1 MLLDLI
7 ALVAVVI
14 YTGIVYA
21 ICALTDRLRRGKR
34 RPHNRPKADPYT
46 REQRRLDN
54 V

>member
-7 ALVAVVI
+7 ALVVVVI
-14 YTGIVYA
+14 YTGIEYA
-21 ICALTDRLRRGKR
+21 ICTLTDRLRRGKR
-34 RPHNRPKADPYT
+34 RPHSRHKADPCT

>member
-14 YTGIVYA
+14 YTGIEYA

-34 RPHNRPKADPYT
+34 RPHKADSDT
-46 REQRRLDN
+46 QEQRRLDN